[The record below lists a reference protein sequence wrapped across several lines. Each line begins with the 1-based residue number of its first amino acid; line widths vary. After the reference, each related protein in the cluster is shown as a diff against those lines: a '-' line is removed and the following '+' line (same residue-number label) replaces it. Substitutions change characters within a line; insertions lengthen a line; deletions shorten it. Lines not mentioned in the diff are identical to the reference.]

1 MCFAYGFVKVSIIC
15 FCRRIFVAHQGSIF
29 DRVSMAVL
37 VLAASWSIGFLLTLV
52 FGCGKYVSLHWAPL
66 QDVQARC
73 DVSTPQQAMVISDF
87 ILDVIILL
95 LPLPS
100 VRLPIHVDS

>member
-1 MCFAYGFVKVSIIC
+1 
-15 FCRRIFVAHQGSIF
+15 
-29 DRVSMAVL
+29 MAVL